1 MATQTLSASAPIERF
16 TLSAF
21 ASGPMAEFARLT
33 LYDGRM
39 QVIADDYASITCET
53 SKGLYKL
60 TLKLNEAYTEQYIVL
75 DQDRYENIPTP
86 QTASA
91 TLAAGFN
98 TTHEYYSLDAETI
111 SREPT
116 ADLPA
121 EKGNGALFLFFR
133 YPDEPTFSNFYLPGQ
148 RLTDH
153 FKLLDADRRI
163 ICDFTENYVRE
174 ELDRFGWTGFHASLK
189 PGIYYLYYEGRKA
202 EKLWQERQGQPAREM
217 PIHVFEGWQT
227 QGFMTFR
234 NGPVFTS
241 LIFSLA
247 KLDHRERLGFRIQ
260 EELTLLEGV
269 LRKFAN
275 GIYYLPKDMLSNL
288 AYGKFENPFLGL
300 VAAYSYFKSRGSG
313 QEQFFATVVRNLNQL
328 LGAETPDVS
337 ALNALAAAH
346 SNAPVRIPVALRTP
360 AMFAPGFSLVLR
372 QQGTRFYPGV
382 QAGSIAEKC
391 IEKLFHDLVW
401 TSYKP
406 LGKPKELY
414 EKEVIRARKLDV
426 LLESVP
432 DPDLDYEIPSGV
444 PAPAKRAAPGKPRK
458 PAILNSWVANSLVYA
473 LQNNEGLNPVN
484 LPQLAAQLQV
494 TPNMLMD
501 TAQKL
506 SRESDKIR
514 AYLSVQQESELS
526 QTFSGQNLDK
536 VARLTGTY
544 LPPAAG

>member
-1 MATQTLSASAPIERF
+1 MATQTLSVSAPTERY
-16 TLSAF
+16 TLSAY

-39 QVIADDYASITCET
+39 QVLADSYVTIYCQAP
-53 SKGLYKL
+53 KGLYKL

-75 DQDRYENIPTP
+75 DQDRHENIRTP
-86 QTASA
+86 ETASA
-91 TLAAGFN
+91 ALATGFN
-98 TTHEYYSLDAETI
+98 TMHEYYSNDAEAI

-116 ADLPA
+116 TVLPVGQ
-121 EKGNGALFLFFR
+121 GNGALFLFFR
-133 YPDEPTFSNFYLPGQ
+133 YPDEPTFGNFHIPGQ

-163 ICDFTENYVRE
+163 ICDFTENDVRE
-174 ELDRFGWTGFHASLK
+174 ELVRWGWTGFHASLR
-189 PGIYYLYYEGRKA
+189 PGVYYLYYGGRKA
-202 EKLWQERQGQPAREM
+202 EKLWKEKQGQHAREM
-217 PIHVFEGWQT
+217 PIYVFEGWQT

-247 KLDHRERLGFRIQ
+247 KLDHRERLGLRIQ
-260 EELTLLEGV
+260 DELTLLEGV

-275 GIYYLPKDMLSNL
+275 GIYYLPQGMLANL
-288 AYGKFENPFLGL
+288 ADGKFENPFLGL
-300 VAAYSYFKSRGSG
+300 VAAYSYFKSQGSG
-313 QEQFFATVVRNLNQL
+313 QEQFFQTVVRNLSQL
-328 LGAETPDVS
+328 LGAETPDIT
-337 ALNALAAAH
+337 ALNALAAEH
-346 SNAPVRIPVALRTP
+346 FNTPVGIPGTLRIP
-360 AMFAPGFSLVLR
+360 AMFAPGFSLLLR
-372 QQGTRFYPGV
+372 QQSSSFYPSV
-382 QAGSIAEKC
+382 LPGSIAEKC
-391 IEKLFHDLVW
+391 IANLFHDLVW

-414 EKEVIRARKLDV
+414 ERETVRIRRSDQ
-426 LLESVP
+426 LLESARNL
-432 DPDLDYEIPSGV
+432 DPDYEIRSGD
-444 PAPAKRAAPGKPRK
+444 PAPAKSVAPWKPRK

-473 LQNNEGLNPVN
+473 LQNNEGLQMVN

-506 SRESDKIR
+506 SRESGKIR

-526 QTFSGQNLDK
+526 QTFSGENLDK
-536 VARLTGTY
+536 VAQLAGTY
-544 LPPAAG
+544 LPPTAG